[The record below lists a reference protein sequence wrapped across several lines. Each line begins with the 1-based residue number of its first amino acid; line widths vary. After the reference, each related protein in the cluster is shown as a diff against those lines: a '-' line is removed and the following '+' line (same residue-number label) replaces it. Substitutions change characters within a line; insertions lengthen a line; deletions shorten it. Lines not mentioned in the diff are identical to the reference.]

1 MRIAIVNDSIIEIE
15 VLKRF
20 LIKMGNCSLAWTA
33 LNGLEAVERCK
44 SDRPDMILMNL
55 IMPVMDGVEAT
66 KIIMQNNPTA
76 ILLLTASM
84 TIHQSK
90 VFEAMGFGALD
101 VTYVPI
107 VDNFGNLSGSDD
119 LKKKIEM
126 FTKLIRYADKYGK
139 IEKKTEILPS
149 FIYPKLV
156 VIGSSTGGPKVL
168 ATILTNLQNNINGTI
183 VIVQHVD
190 TQFTVGLVDWLNT
203 FSKNPVIHAKSGV
216 SPLKGEIYVAGGSEH
231 LILSNTQKFEYTNDP
246 ENYHY
251 RPSVDVFFQS
261 VSKNW
266 KNRGMAVLI
275 TGMGNDGAKGLLELK
290 KKDWLTIAQ
299 DEASSVIYGMPKA
312 AAEIGAAQKIL
323 NIEQIS
329 EEINIFLK

>member
-15 VLKRF
+15 VLKR
-20 LIKMGNCSLAWTA
+20 LLAKMDNCSLTWTA
-33 LNGLEAVERCK
+33 QNGLEAVERCK

-90 VFEAMGFGALD
+90 VFEAMGYGALD

-126 FTKLIRYADKYGK
+126 FSKLTKYAESYDKS
-139 IEKKTEILPS
+139 IKKTESTSTIT
-149 FIYPKLV
+149 YPKLV

-168 ATILTNLQNNINGTI
+168 ATFLTNLQKNINGTI

-190 TQFTVGLVDWLNT
+190 IQFTIGLVDWLNT
-203 FSKNPVIHAKSGV
+203 FSKNPVIHAKSGDN
-216 SPLKGEIYVAGGSEH
+216 PQKGNIYVAGGNEH
-231 LILSNTQKFEYTNDP
+231 LILNSTQKFEYTNDP

-266 KNRGMAVLI
+266 KNRGLAILI
-275 TGMGNDGAKGLLELK
+275 TGMGNDGAKGLLELRK
-290 KKDWLTIAQ
+290 NGWLTIGQ

-323 NIEQIS
+323 NVEQIS
-329 EEINIFLK
+329 EEINVFLK

>member
-20 LIKMGNCSLAWTA
+20 LVKIDKCSLAWTA
-33 LNGLEAVERCK
+33 PNGLEAVERCK

-107 VDNFGNLSGSDD
+107 VDNFGNPSGSDD

-126 FTKLIRYADKYGK
+126 FTKLIKYADQYDKTVK
-139 IEKKTEILPS
+139 IQEHAPVT
-149 FIYPKLV
+149 IYPKLV

-190 TQFTVGLVDWLNT
+190 NQFTVGLVDWLNT
-203 FSKNPVIHAKSGV
+203 FSTNPVIHAKSGV
-216 SPLKGEIYVAGGSEH
+216 SPQKGNIYVAGGSEH
-231 LILSNTQKFEYTNDP
+231 LVLNNLQKFEYTNIP
-246 ENYHY
+246 ENYHF
-251 RPSVDVFFQS
+251 RPSVDIFFQS
-261 VSKNW
+261 VSLNW
-266 KNRGMAVLI
+266 KNHGVAILI
-275 TGMGNDGAKGLLELK
+275 TGMGNDGAKGLLELRK
-290 KKDWLTIAQ
+290 NGWLTIGQ